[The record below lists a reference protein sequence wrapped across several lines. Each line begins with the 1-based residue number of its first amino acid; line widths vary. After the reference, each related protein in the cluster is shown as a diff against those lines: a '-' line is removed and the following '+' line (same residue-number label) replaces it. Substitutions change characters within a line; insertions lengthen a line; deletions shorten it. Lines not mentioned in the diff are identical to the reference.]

1 MTFEWDEN
9 KNMENIE
16 KHNVSFEVAQEAFFD
31 RDRIII
37 KDKKHSKR
45 KIDFSV

>member
-9 KNMENIE
+9 KNLENIG

-31 RDRIII
+31 LDHIII
-37 KDKKHSKR
+37 KDRKHSK
-45 KIDFSV
+45 K